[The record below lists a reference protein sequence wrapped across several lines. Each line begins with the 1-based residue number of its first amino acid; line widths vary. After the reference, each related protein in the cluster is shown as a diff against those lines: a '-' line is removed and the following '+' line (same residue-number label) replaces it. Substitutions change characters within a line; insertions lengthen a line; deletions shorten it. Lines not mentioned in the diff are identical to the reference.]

1 VTAPGSQWTNWQVGV
16 ALLAFAAALY
26 AASIVIIL
34 VRN

>member
-1 VTAPGSQWTNWQVGV
+1 VTARGSQWSNWQVGLV
-16 ALLAFAAALY
+16 LVAFAAALY